1 MPTFV
6 DVEAHISFSGER
18 FGSGDGEREAWKQ
31 KQMNYEPLPASDLVA
46 CPFCGGVPELH
57 RWTNLHQIG
66 EWSRVECV
74 CGIRTSALGAVTETI
89 RRWNTRSQ
97 ANAQSQATKPAP
109 DGSR

>member
-1 MPTFV
+1 
-6 DVEAHISFSGER
+6 
-18 FGSGDGEREAWKQ
+18 
-31 KQMNYEPLPASDLVA
+31 MNYEPLPASDLVA

-97 ANAQSQATKPAP
+97 ANDQILPPAEGGLTEETKC
-109 DGSR
+109 